1 MKDLVRQF
9 REILLE
15 NPPILHNWFIEQFSD
30 PSAWYM
36 ARNSFT
42 RSSAVMSMVGYIVGL
57 GDRHCENILI
67 FKENGSVLHIDFDCL
82 FEKGLTLPTPE
93 IVPFRLTQNM
103 VDAMGI
109 SGVDGIFRIT
119 CEVTGSLL
127 RENEQIL
134 MNILETLIHDPL
146 LDWKNWILVIYL

>member
-57 GDRHCENILI
+57 GDRHCENIL
-67 FKENGSVLHIDFDCL
+67 FLKRMVLYYIL
-82 FEKGLTLPTPE
+82 IL
-93 IVPFRLTQNM
+93 IV
-103 VDAMGI
+103 
-109 SGVDGIFRIT
+109 
-119 CEVTGSLL
+119 
-127 RENEQIL
+127 
-134 MNILETLIHDPL
+134 
-146 LDWKNWILVIYL
+146 YLKKV